1 MDSSRREE
9 AQGGRVER
17 VCLGVALD
25 VGDPCGDWERRVDA
39 LIGPGIR
46 LRQTTGM
53 TWSFNRQSAL
63 HKWV

>member
-1 MDSSRREE
+1 MGEGPMDSSRREE
-9 AQGGRVER
+9 GQGGRVER

-46 LRQTTGM
+46 LR
-53 TWSFNRQSAL
+53 
-63 HKWV
+63 